1 MIENGL
7 TIDMDRR
14 EIRIGDKSKGVKW
27 REGVKGHEDKIEAK
41 EKGEGL
47 VVEQVD

>member
-27 REGVKGHEDKIEAK
+27 REGVKGHMRIKLRQRKK
-41 EKGEGL
+41 ERGWW
-47 VVEQVD
+47 